1 MERDRLLL
9 FLEKLILNKENVKA
23 VLDAKGVSILVNLL
37 TLAHLHTARYVY
49 ISNKVREYG
58 YIHFFIKCQ
67 SWDHMM
73 LFLLK

>member
-49 ISNKVREYG
+49 ILNVKVETT
-58 YIHFFIKCQ
+58 CC
-67 SWDHMM
+67 
-73 LFLLK
+73 FLPLK